1 MPADIDAGAIG
12 FERGKMK
19 MKTRIALVA
28 FAVLFGAVQ
37 PAACQSVD
45 TSSYPK
51 PVPQAAFLDQLQQS
65 NEIQLQQLE
74 IRRRQMQLNQQRQSM
89 QREQDRQERDQ
100 LEFEAQAAEAYM
112 KRHAGDAAAAEA
124 YRKRHPIEW
133 AVPAKPATKPM
144 KASN

>member
-1 MPADIDAGAIG
+1 
-12 FERGKMK
+12 

-28 FAVLFGAVQ
+28 FAVLFGAVE

-51 PVPQAAFLDQLQQS
+51 PVPQASFLDQLQQS

-74 IRRRQMQLNQQRQSM
+74 IQRRQMQLNEQRYLQERE
-89 QREQDRQERDQ
+89 QREY
-100 LEFEAQAAEAYM
+100 EA
-112 KRHAGDAAAAEA
+112 RAAEA

-133 AVPAKPATKPM
+133 AMPAGPPVSLSPAKLQPQQVDDLWRWARREGWRKRHAGAPATKPT
-144 KASN
+144 KVSN